1 MSEVLQIT
9 VPKVVMDK
17 IREAEKKF
25 GISKEEILTRAIVII
40 LDELNRGEVM

>member
-17 IREAEKKF
+17 IREAEKRF
-25 GISKEEILTRAIVII
+25 GISKEEILTRAIVMI

>member
-25 GISKEEILTRAIVII
+25 GISKEEILTRAIVMI